1 MIDTAEK
8 ELSRKVQENQWL
20 RSRLK
25 AAEWEAL
32 TASREAAA
40 LKERAASLEDDLG
53 KQTNVHHAK

>member
-1 MIDTAEK
+1 MLQVIDIAEK
-8 ELSRKVQENQWL
+8 ELSHKVQENQWL
-20 RSRLK
+20 RSRIK

-53 KQTNVHHAK
+53 K